1 MCACNGG
8 IRKTEPAMPQYAIA
22 SLIDSCLGVVP
33 ATNNVAR
40 SMLADTLK
48 SKFQRYQGKHL
59 PYIDDLFFDYE
70 MCLEYPKTFD
80 SVGAANAGKYVV
92 KFSLSNDKIA
102 DGFSVT
108 FQVFTIM
115 DKESVA
121 PLVEGGTYHLDG
133 LFRDF
138 ANSTTETGFVLPSG
152 KCTNAYPTVTSNSD
166 GTPYINL
173 GTLVIDSLS
182 FSKVEMQ

>member
-8 IRKTEPAMPQYAIA
+8 IRNTEPDMPQYALA
-22 SLIDSCLGVVP
+22 SLIDSCMGVAP
-33 ATNNVAR
+33 ATNDVAR
-40 SMLADTLK
+40 SMIADTLK

-59 PYIDDLFFDYE
+59 PYLDDLFFTYE

-80 SVGAANAGKYVV
+80 SVDDANVGKYVV
-92 KFSLSNDKIA
+92 KFSLANDGIA
-102 DGFSVT
+102 DGYT
-108 FQVFTIM
+108 TTLQVFAIM

-121 PLVEGGTYHLDG
+121 PLVDGETYHLDG

-138 ANSTTETGFVLPSG
+138 ANSTQETGFVLPSG
-152 KCTNAYPTVTSNSD
+152 KCINDYPSVTSNSD

-173 GTLVIDSLS
+173 GTLVIDSLTT
-182 FSKVEMQ
+182 SKVTLQ